1 MLTPQNERKLI
12 ELFDKV
18 LDAYVSSASDAALSD
33 IYLDEDSDELYD
45 EPEYKYEM
53 SRISSITE
61 EWKKELQSILDG
73 KET

>member
-73 KET
+73 KEI